1 MSVSEFS
8 RRLLRDVAAAV
19 AVAAVA
25 VLASDTHQL
34 QRKHHSEN
42 SGRGYLLGIVDYKEF
57 QLVWAMAVA
66 QWLNHRPTS

>member
-8 RRLLRDVAAAV
+8 RWLLRDVAAAV

-34 QRKHHSEN
+34 QRKHHNEN
-42 SGRGYLLGIVDYKEF
+42 SGSRYLLGIVDFK
-57 QLVWAMAVA
+57 
-66 QWLNHRPTS
+66 